1 MAARA
6 LAYTDTIDL
15 LQYKIITYIRLNSAL
30 NSNIT
35 YKTRF
40 VDVTEHAINFN
51 FYEFNEAYQEKFI
64 EPDFEAYSTKFI
76 EFIKPV
82 FQDFINEIHYGGY
95 TFRVSIK
102 FNAERFEK
110 VFSVLS
116 PGNPQQTN

>member
-6 LAYTDTIDL
+6 LAYTIDL

-64 EPDFEAYSTKFI
+64 EPDFEAYSAKFI

-82 FQDFINEIHYGGY
+82 FQDFIKEIHYGGY

-116 PGNPQQTN
+116 PGNPQ